1 MQGFLL
7 PKPVQSSAT
16 AMVSKGRRF
25 ESGGGSLGSPPNA
38 PFWTPLRELRRLAQ
52 GGRTRLDTAKVA
64 YWLRAPGSRRPA
76 FGGPSLAE
84 CEVFEV
90 SSLGR
95 RDDRF
100 AAGIGITCAVARRR
114 LLRPDL
120 DVIALEH
127 APGVSAVLTADVRNA
142 RRLAASSD
150 RESGGRV

>member
-52 GGRTRLDTAKVA
+52 GGRTRFGHREARVLAA
-64 YWLRAPGSRRPA
+64 GAGEPA
-76 FGGPSLAE
+76 ACVWGPSLAE

-90 SSLGR
+90 SS
-95 RDDRF
+95 
-100 AAGIGITCAVARRR
+100 
-114 LLRPDL
+114 
-120 DVIALEH
+120 
-127 APGVSAVLTADVRNA
+127 PG
-142 RRLAASSD
+142 
-150 RESGGRV
+150 EEG